1 MVVVFGWGQGRA
13 TDRGEV
19 VEVRCPSC
27 HNDVYL
33 HAIHSTKEVS
43 LYFIPLVPY
52 GTDEYLACPICRHGL
67 QVGPHHTGAVQ
78 AMIASTGLWRR
89 GAITA
94 ADYRARIDWFWN
106 AMGRPAGYADSPP
119 LGSPPAGSSP
129 GERTAIPAP
138 AAAPPPAAAEPWT
151 LADQLR
157 GLADLRDQGLLTDE
171 EFAAA
176 KARLLGT

>member
-1 MVVVFGWGQGRA
+1 
-13 TDRGEV
+13 
-19 VEVRCPSC
+19 
-27 HNDVYL
+27 
-33 HAIHSTKEVS
+33 
-43 LYFIPLVPY
+43 
-52 GTDEYLACPICRHGL
+52 
-67 QVGPHHTGAVQ
+67 
-78 AMIASTGLWRR
+78 MIASTGLWRR

-119 LGSPPAGSSP
+119 LGSPPVGSSP

-138 AAAPPPAAAEPWT
+138 AAAPPAAAEPWT

>member
-1 MVVVFGWGQGRA
+1 MVVVFGWGQGQAR
-13 TDRGEV
+13 DRGEV
-19 VEVRCPSC
+19 VEIRCPTC

-33 HAIHSTKEVS
+33 HAIHSSKEFS

-67 QVGPHHTGAVQ
+67 QVGPQHAGAVQ

-94 ADYRARIDWFWN
+94 DDYRARIDWFWN

-119 LGSPPAGSSP
+119 LRSSP
-129 GERTAIPAP
+129 VAPPTTPATAAS
-138 AAAPPPAAAEPWT
+138 PPPAATEPPT

-157 GLADLRDQGLLTDE
+157 GLADLRDQGLLTDD
-171 EFAAA
+171 EFTAA
-176 KARLLGT
+176 KARLLGA